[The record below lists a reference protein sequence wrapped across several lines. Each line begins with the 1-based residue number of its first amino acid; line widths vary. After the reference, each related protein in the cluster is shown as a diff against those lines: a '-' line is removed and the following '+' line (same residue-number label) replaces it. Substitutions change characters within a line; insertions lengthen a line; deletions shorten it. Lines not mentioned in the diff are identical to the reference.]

1 MTPLLGHRAL
11 QVPRAKPARSV
22 RLDLRAHKERKGPLA
37 RKGVQVNAVKPVPWV
52 RKGRSGRRDR
62 KVNRARRDQ
71 PVLAANAAKLDRK
84 VPLVLQDQSGHRAP
98 RATPARPRPS
108 VPLPERTRLFALTM
122 SCWCHWCARVGPATG
137 RSARPPAWQLLPCVC
152 ANNAR

>member
-11 QVPRAKPARSV
+11 QVPPAKPARSV

-71 PVLAANAAKLDRK
+71 PVLAANAAKPDRK
-84 VPLVLQDQSGHRAP
+84 VPLGRPVRSGPPAP

-108 VPLPERTRLFALTM
+108 APLLERTRLAARTM
-122 SCWCHWCARVGPATG
+122 NFWSRLCARPVPPTA
-137 RSARPPAWQLLPCVC
+137 RSAPCPARQ
-152 ANNAR
+152 

>member
-1 MTPLLGHRAL
+1 MAL
-11 QVPRAKPARSV
+11 ADRKV
-22 RLDLRAHKERKGPLA
+22 RKDS
-37 RKGVQVNAVKPVPWV
+37 
-52 RKGRSGRRDR
+52 KGRSGRRVALASAVKLVQQVRKERLGRRDR
-62 KVNRARRDQ
+62 KVKRARRDQ
-71 PVLAANAAKLDRK
+71 LALPVSAAKLDLK

-137 RSARPPAWQLLPCVC
+137 RSARPPAWQLLPWVC
-152 ANNAR
+152 ANNARKGPAASLEGAPLSQLAAF